1 MLGASHSGKLLPAAV
16 QSFALTPRAAGGAAV
31 AHVDVDVLGKR
42 VLEVDALA
50 AVLRL
55 HVEQAVAIDV
65 DHRVRV
71 TVHDDGG
78 VPALDDEVV
87 VPARLHLRPVRGE
100 PVVGDV
106 LDHVVMDVGPAAAA
120 RDDAVEAT
128 EHVIAMDRVLV
139 SEIVLEPDAHA
150 VAATEIL
157 PDRPDVV
164 VERGLPGVAEI
175 GVDLLLRDLVVADL
189 VATGASLDHDSGLAH
204 PRDEVVLDDAVA
216 RPESA
221 TPQ

>member
-1 MLGASHSGKLLPAAV
+1 M
-16 QSFALTPRAAGGAAV
+16 
-31 AHVDVDVLGKR
+31 
-42 VLEVDALA
+42 DALA

-65 DHRVRV
+65 DQPRVRV

-87 VPARLHLRPVRGE
+87 VPAHLHLRPVRGE

-120 RDDAVEAT
+120 LRDDAVEAT

-204 PRDEVVLDDAVA
+204 PRDEVVLDDLIA